1 MELDKRRR
9 FQQTVHIRTL
19 FIQYLVLSCI
29 AILVLAAVLLGIF
42 FILIENGTFLPA
54 NYAATQL
61 ELISTEVASCP
72 TVTPAVVPDFYD
84 YAVYSE
90 TGDYQYGTL
99 GQEDAK
105 KIWQLTQ
112 EEKSNQEGTHFFK
125 TIQRDHELCVIRYTY
140 QANFASAT
148 LRSHLPK
155 PSTLFACLFV
165 IGTVLI
171 IFLLGSVF
179 GKHLKR
185 RLAVAEEAT
194 AKIQNHDLNF
204 TVQQS
209 GIAEIDEMLLSL
221 EQMRAA
227 LKESLEKQWKME
239 QNRREQISALAHDIK
254 TPLTVIHGNTDL
266 LAETNQTVEQQ
277 QCTGYILSAATQIDQ
292 YISVLLDLSR
302 AEGGLRPVRQKI
314 ATKEFLASLE
324 KQANALTTAK
334 SIGLSIE
341 KRGVPQFFFADSFFL
356 MRAVINLVTNGIEYS
371 PEGGKLCIRIEA
383 VKEELRICVVDS
395 GHGFSPEAMA
405 HATEQFY
412 MEDHSRTSK
421 AHYGIGLYIAY
432 SVAKQ
437 HGGGLLLE
445 NAPDT
450 GGGMVT
456 LYFPL

>member
-1 MELDKRRR
+1 MELNKRPR
-9 FQQTVHIRTL
+9 FQQTTHLRTL
-19 FIQYLVLSCI
+19 FIQYLVLTCI
-29 AILVLAAVLLGIF
+29 AILALAAVLLGIF
-42 FILIENGTFLPA
+42 FALITNGTFLPA
-54 NYAATQL
+54 NYAANYL
-61 ELISTEVASCP
+61 ELKSAEIASCP
-72 TVTPAVVPDFYD
+72 TVTQDIVPDFCD

-90 TGDYQYGTL
+90 AGDYQYGTF
-99 GQEDAK
+99 GQADAK

-112 EEKSNQEGTHFFK
+112 EEKTPQQGAYFFK
-125 TIQRDHELCVIRYTY
+125 TVQRDHERCVIRYTY
-140 QANFASAT
+140 QANFTSTA
-148 LRSHLPK
+148 LRTHLPK

-165 IGTVLI
+165 IGTILI
-171 IFLLGSVF
+171 IFLLSSVF
-179 GKHLKR
+179 GKRLKL
-185 RLAVAEEAT
+185 RLAVAKEAT
-194 AKIQNHDLNF
+194 VKIQNHDLNF

-239 QNRREQISALAHDIK
+239 QTRREQVSALAHDIK

-266 LAETNQTVEQQ
+266 LAETSQTVEQQ
-277 QCTGYILSAATQIDQ
+277 QCTGYILSAASQIDQ

-302 AEGGLRPVRQKI
+302 AECGLRLVRQKV

-324 KQANALTTAK
+324 KQASALATAK
-334 SIGLSIE
+334 NICLSIE
-341 KRGVPQFFFADSFFL
+341 KGPLPQSFFADPFFL
-356 MRAVINLVTNGIEYS
+356 MRAVMNLVTNGIEYS
-371 PEGGKLCIRIEA
+371 PEGGTLCIRIAA
-383 VKEELRICVVDS
+383 VEKELRICVVDS
-395 GHGFSPEAMA
+395 GHGFSPEAKA
-405 HATEQFY
+405 HAMEQFY
-412 MEDHSRTSK
+412 MGDQSRTSK
-421 AHYGIGLYIAY
+421 AHYGIGLYLAY